1 MSLLHVWCPGGG
13 SLPAGPGSKLGPPWR
28 LQPVVCLFSKELWG
42 SSPEGTRLRGC
53 FPDESISTITQGC
66 GRFCCPALS
75 PANISVYLSTI
86 NVPPLALS
94 QSCPH
99 WQPRPTPHLWTSS
112 ISPSSELSLFVVGYI
127 AHLSN
132 SNRNNSLRFLT
143 ISPRAKRFVSVPSH
157 LLCEVSVRE
166 FTAVLSI
173 LLMRKL
179 RLPQPEGSGLR

>member
-1 MSLLHVWCPGGG
+1 MW
-13 SLPAGPGSKLGPPWR
+13 ALG
-28 LQPVVCLFSKELWG
+28 LADQVLTSAAA
-42 SSPEGTRLRGC
+42 
-53 FPDESISTITQGC
+53 TQGC

-99 WQPRPTPHLWTSS
+99 WQPRPTPHLWTCS
-112 ISPSSELSLFVVGYI
+112 ISPSSELRLFVVGYI

-157 LLCEVSVRE
+157 LLREVSVRE
-166 FTAVLSI
+166 FTGLVHSSDEKAETPTDRRLRAAVSTQVVWDLQTHARNPEAP
-173 LLMRKL
+173 LLW
-179 RLPQPEGSGLR
+179 PQ

>member
-1 MSLLHVWCPGGG
+1 MW
-13 SLPAGPGSKLGPPWR
+13 ALG
-28 LQPVVCLFSKELWG
+28 LANQVLTSAAA
-42 SSPEGTRLRGC
+42 
-53 FPDESISTITQGC
+53 TQGC

-99 WQPRPTPHLWTSS
+99 WQPRPTPHLWTCS
-112 ISPSSELSLFVVGYI
+112 ISPSSELRLFVVGYI

-157 LLCEVSVRE
+157 LLREVSVRE

-179 RLPQPEGSGLR
+179 RLPQTEGSGLR